1 MVKIDIMW
9 RIIEV
14 RALLLIVEGH
24 PGPYMPIPY
33 IRSIMGTIIMIL
45 VLIILYIG
53 WGFWISC
60 TRLGSLAGR
69 ASALRF
75 CRSLALSR
83 SFAVRR
89 PADPADPP
97 DPADAAAFTLI
108 FKRWCEKS
116 QKSV

>member
-1 MVKIDIMW
+1 MFT
-9 RIIEV
+9 
-14 RALLLIVEGH
+14 G
-24 PGPYMPIPY
+24 
-33 IRSIMGTIIMIL
+33 
-45 VLIILYIG
+45 ILYTHI
-53 WGFWISC
+53 FYA
-60 TRLGSLAGR
+60 LGGSEMPNGQNLRPIAVQGLAVWRG
-69 ASALRF
+69 AQALRF

-108 FKRWCEKS
+108 FKRWCEKL

>member
-1 MVKIDIMW
+1 MQSFLHEW
-9 RIIEV
+9 
-14 RALLLIVEGH
+14 
-24 PGPYMPIPY
+24 PGGATY
-33 IRSIMGTIIMIL
+33 
-45 VLIILYIG
+45 
-53 WGFWISC
+53 C

-89 PADPADPP
+89 PADPADPA
-97 DPADAAAFTLI
+97 DPAAFRLI
-108 FKRWCEKS
+108 FKRWCEKL